1 MTKNERIE
9 KIWGEIRCLE
19 AHASTAEGS
28 YADYVDE
35 RLNSLYDELKQ
46 LETASQAKGF
56 HTPYFLPV

>member
-46 LETASQAKGF
+46 LETAS
-56 HTPYFLPV
+56 